1 MPATNNKLT
10 SPRLSRLWTSRQST
24 QEATL
29 LRSLLFSLQTQILLK
44 RNHRLKMAVV
54 KRRIK
59 ARINIINGTL
69 TAPGIIIIIIN
80 NNMVKE
86 NLKAKEVITIRVDK
100 AVREEVVGEWVV
112 QTVDMVRV
120 TSAKDNT
127 PIKIT
132 SMPILKQSLAV

>member
-1 MPATNNKLT
+1 
-10 SPRLSRLWTSRQST
+10 
-24 QEATL
+24 
-29 LRSLLFSLQTQILLK
+29 
-44 RNHRLKMAVV
+44 MAAV

-59 ARINIINGTL
+59 ARINIINETL
-69 TAPGIIIIIIN
+69 TAPGIIIIIN

-100 AVREEVVGEWVV
+100 AVREEVAGEWVV
-112 QTVDMVRV
+112 QTVDMVRA

>member
-1 MPATNNKLT
+1 
-10 SPRLSRLWTSRQST
+10 
-24 QEATL
+24 
-29 LRSLLFSLQTQILLK
+29 
-44 RNHRLKMAVV
+44 MAAV

-59 ARINIINGTL
+59 ARINIINETL
-69 TAPGIIIIIIN
+69 TAPGIIIIIN

-100 AVREEVVGEWVV
+100 AVREEVAGEWVV

-132 SMPILKQSLAV
+132 SMPILKQSLAA

>member
-69 TAPGIIIIIIN
+69 TAPGIIIIN

-100 AVREEVVGEWVV
+100 ADREEVAGEWVV

>member
-44 RNHRLKMAVV
+44 RNHRLKMAAV

-69 TAPGIIIIIIN
+69 TAPGIIIIIN

-100 AVREEVVGEWVV
+100 AVREEVAGEWVV

>member
-1 MPATNNKLT
+1 
-10 SPRLSRLWTSRQST
+10 
-24 QEATL
+24 
-29 LRSLLFSLQTQILLK
+29 
-44 RNHRLKMAVV
+44 MAAV

-59 ARINIINGTL
+59 ARINIINETL
-69 TAPGIIIIIIN
+69 TAPGIIIIIN

-86 NLKAKEVITIRVDK
+86 NRKAKEVITIRVDK
-100 AVREEVVGEWVV
+100 AVREEVAGEWVV

-120 TSAKDNT
+120 ISAKDNT

>member
-1 MPATNNKLT
+1 
-10 SPRLSRLWTSRQST
+10 
-24 QEATL
+24 
-29 LRSLLFSLQTQILLK
+29 
-44 RNHRLKMAVV
+44 MAAV

-59 ARINIINGTL
+59 ARINIINETL
-69 TAPGIIIIIIN
+69 TAPGIIIIIN

-100 AVREEVVGEWVV
+100 AVREEVAGEWVV

-127 PIKIT
+127 PIRIT

>member
-1 MPATNNKLT
+1 
-10 SPRLSRLWTSRQST
+10 
-24 QEATL
+24 
-29 LRSLLFSLQTQILLK
+29 
-44 RNHRLKMAVV
+44 MAAV

-59 ARINIINGTL
+59 ARINIINETL
-69 TAPGIIIIIIN
+69 TAPGIIIIIN

-86 NLKAKEVITIRVDK
+86 SLKAKEVITIRVDK
-100 AVREEVVGEWVV
+100 AVREEVAGEWVV

>member
-1 MPATNNKLT
+1 MPVTNNKLT

-59 ARINIINGTL
+59 ARINIINETQ
-69 TAPGIIIIIIN
+69 TAPGIIIIIN

-100 AVREEVVGEWVV
+100 AVREEVAGEWVV

>member
-69 TAPGIIIIIIN
+69 TAPGIIIIN

-100 AVREEVVGEWVV
+100 AVREEVAGEWVV

>member
-44 RNHRLKMAVV
+44 RNHRLKMAAV

-59 ARINIINGTL
+59 ARINIINETL
-69 TAPGIIIIIIN
+69 TAPGIIIIN

-100 AVREEVVGEWVV
+100 AVREEVAGEWVV

-127 PIKIT
+127 PIKTT
-132 SMPILKQSLAV
+132 SMLIHKRSLAV

>member
-1 MPATNNKLT
+1 
-10 SPRLSRLWTSRQST
+10 
-24 QEATL
+24 
-29 LRSLLFSLQTQILLK
+29 
-44 RNHRLKMAVV
+44 MAAV

-59 ARINIINGTL
+59 AKINIINETL
-69 TAPGIIIIIIN
+69 TAPGIIIIIN
-80 NNMVKE
+80 NNMVKV

-100 AVREEVVGEWVV
+100 AVREEVAGEWVV

>member
-1 MPATNNKLT
+1 
-10 SPRLSRLWTSRQST
+10 
-24 QEATL
+24 
-29 LRSLLFSLQTQILLK
+29 
-44 RNHRLKMAVV
+44 MAAV

-59 ARINIINGTL
+59 AKINIINETL
-69 TAPGIIIIIIN
+69 TAPGIIIIIN

-100 AVREEVVGEWVV
+100 AVREEVAGEWVV

>member
-1 MPATNNKLT
+1 MVA
-10 SPRLSRLWTSRQST
+10 
-24 QEATL
+24 
-29 LRSLLFSLQTQILLK
+29 
-44 RNHRLKMAVV
+44 V

-69 TAPGIIIIIIN
+69 TAPGIIIIIN

-100 AVREEVVGEWVV
+100 ADREEVAGEWVV

-127 PIKIT
+127 LIKIT
-132 SMPILKQSLAV
+132 STPILKQSLAV

>member
-1 MPATNNKLT
+1 
-10 SPRLSRLWTSRQST
+10 
-24 QEATL
+24 
-29 LRSLLFSLQTQILLK
+29 
-44 RNHRLKMAVV
+44 MAAV

-59 ARINIINGTL
+59 ARINIINETL
-69 TAPGIIIIIIN
+69 TAPGIIIIIN

-100 AVREEVVGEWVV
+100 AVREEVAGEWVV

>member
-1 MPATNNKLT
+1 MVA
-10 SPRLSRLWTSRQST
+10 
-24 QEATL
+24 
-29 LRSLLFSLQTQILLK
+29 
-44 RNHRLKMAVV
+44 V

-69 TAPGIIIIIIN
+69 TAPGIIIIIN

-100 AVREEVVGEWVV
+100 AVREEVAGEWVV

-127 PIKIT
+127 LIKIT
-132 SMPILKQSLAV
+132 STPILKQSLAV

>member
-1 MPATNNKLT
+1 
-10 SPRLSRLWTSRQST
+10 
-24 QEATL
+24 
-29 LRSLLFSLQTQILLK
+29 
-44 RNHRLKMAVV
+44 MAVV

-59 ARINIINGTL
+59 ARINIINETL
-69 TAPGIIIIIIN
+69 TAPGIIIIIN

-100 AVREEVVGEWVV
+100 AVREEVAGEWVV
-112 QTVDMVRV
+112 QTVDMVKV

>member
-29 LRSLLFSLQTQILLK
+29 LRSLLFSLQMQILLK
-44 RNHRLKMAVV
+44 RSLRLKMAAV

-59 ARINIINGTL
+59 ARINIINETL
-69 TAPGIIIIIIN
+69 TAPGIIIIIN

-100 AVREEVVGEWVV
+100 AVREEVAGE
-112 QTVDMVRV
+112 
-120 TSAKDNT
+120 
-127 PIKIT
+127 
-132 SMPILKQSLAV
+132 

>member
-1 MPATNNKLT
+1 
-10 SPRLSRLWTSRQST
+10 
-24 QEATL
+24 
-29 LRSLLFSLQTQILLK
+29 
-44 RNHRLKMAVV
+44 MAAV

-59 ARINIINGTL
+59 AKINIINETL
-69 TAPGIIIIIIN
+69 TAPGIIIIIN

-100 AVREEVVGEWVV
+100 AVREEVAGEWVV
-112 QTVDMVRV
+112 QTVDMDRV
-120 TSAKDNT
+120 TRAKDNT

>member
-1 MPATNNKLT
+1 
-10 SPRLSRLWTSRQST
+10 
-24 QEATL
+24 
-29 LRSLLFSLQTQILLK
+29 
-44 RNHRLKMAVV
+44 MAAV

-59 ARINIINGTL
+59 ARINIINETL
-69 TAPGIIIIIIN
+69 TAPGIIIIIN

-100 AVREEVVGEWVV
+100 AAREEVAGEWVV

>member
-10 SPRLSRLWTSRQST
+10 SPCLSRLWTSHQST

-29 LRSLLFSLQTQILLK
+29 LRSLLFSLQMQILLK
-44 RNHRLKMAVV
+44 RSHRLKMAAV

-59 ARINIINGTL
+59 AKINIINETR
-69 TAPGIIIIIIN
+69 TAPGIIIII

-86 NLKAKEVITIRVDK
+86 NRKAKEVITIRVDK
-100 AVREEVVGEWVV
+100 AVREEVAGEWVE

-132 SMPILKQSLAV
+132 SMPILKQSLVA

>member
-1 MPATNNKLT
+1 
-10 SPRLSRLWTSRQST
+10 
-24 QEATL
+24 
-29 LRSLLFSLQTQILLK
+29 
-44 RNHRLKMAVV
+44 MAAV

-59 ARINIINGTL
+59 AKINIINETR
-69 TAPGIIIIIIN
+69 TAPGIIIII

-86 NLKAKEVITIRVDK
+86 NRKAKEVITIRVDK
-100 AVREEVVGEWVV
+100 AVREEVAGEWVE

-132 SMPILKQSLAV
+132 SMPILKQSLVA

>member
-1 MPATNNKLT
+1 
-10 SPRLSRLWTSRQST
+10 
-24 QEATL
+24 
-29 LRSLLFSLQTQILLK
+29 
-44 RNHRLKMAVV
+44 MAVV

-69 TAPGIIIIIIN
+69 TAPGIIIIN

-100 AVREEVVGEWVV
+100 AVREEVAGEWVV

>member
-1 MPATNNKLT
+1 
-10 SPRLSRLWTSRQST
+10 
-24 QEATL
+24 
-29 LRSLLFSLQTQILLK
+29 
-44 RNHRLKMAVV
+44 MAAV

-59 ARINIINGTL
+59 ARINIINETL
-69 TAPGIIIIIIN
+69 TAPGIIIIIN

-86 NLKAKEVITIRVDK
+86 NRKAKEVITIRVDK
-100 AVREEVVGEWVV
+100 AVREEVAGEWVV